1 MFADKMVILSTN
13 LLELL
18 LLPLPSSSLEQ
29 AKINKTESK
38 SSFFI
43 G

>member
-1 MFADKMVILSTN
+1 
-13 LLELL
+13 L